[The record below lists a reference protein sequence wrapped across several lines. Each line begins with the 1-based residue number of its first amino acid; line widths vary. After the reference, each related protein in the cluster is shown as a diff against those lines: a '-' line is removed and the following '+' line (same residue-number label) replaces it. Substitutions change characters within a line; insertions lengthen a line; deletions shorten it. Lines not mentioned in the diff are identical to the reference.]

1 MTRRSASGR
10 PGVRSNARCG
20 CVGLALLDAVE
31 RHIYSDISARRLYR
45 SVVRGEPAVGAPDRQ
60 RATLTKIA
68 IAASRTTWVEALLVV
83 GSLADDSA
91 DALSDIDLLV
101 VVREGGFEQA
111 WAERETLRVT
121 GTLCAWD
128 QRLDQDAEVAAHR
141 WLTPELVLV
150 EALIATPSSGVRLAE
165 PWELVVGRSDTP
177 AGLTRRPP
185 IARSEM
191 DPTTQP
197 HPVEAAYDEFK
208 SGVRRACS

>member
-1 MTRRSASGR
+1 M
-10 PGVRSNARCG
+10 
-20 CVGLALLDAVE
+20 LM
-31 RHIYSDISARRLYR
+31 
-45 SVVRGEPAVGAPDRQ
+45 
-60 RATLTKIA
+60 KIA
-68 IAASRTTWVEALLVV
+68 DAASRTTWLDALLVV
-83 GSLADDSA
+83 GSLAADAA

-101 VVREGGFEQA
+101 IVREGGFEQA
-111 WAERETLRVT
+111 WAERDTLRVT

-150 EALIATPSSGVRLAE
+150 ETLIATASSGVRLAD

-177 AGLTRRPP
+177 AGLTRRPS

-191 DPTTQP
+191 GTTQP

-208 SGVRRACS
+208 SRVRRACS